1 MAHPAHCWVLLGHL
15 VQFTREGKEQRF
27 HSDVPPG
34 TGDSFWLKPPLGWI
48 FQKSEQVGRRQ
59 QGEGCREETSTAFG
73 KRALVFPVNRYP
85 MNGVRMRKEDDAG
98 KLALLS
104 PGPTSHQ
111 APPPPPAAWLPL
123 GHLYSF
129 PSFPPFFPSF
139 LPPLFTH
146 HVTKL

>member
-1 MAHPAHCWVLLGHL
+1 MAHPAQCWVLLGHL

-48 FQKSEQVGRRQ
+48 FQKSEQVGRWQ

-73 KRALVFPVNRYP
+73 KRTLVFPVNRYP

-98 KLALLS
+98 KLAWLS

-111 APPPPPAAWLPL
+111 APPPPPAALP
-123 GHLYSF
+123 GSEASGSPAGN
-129 PSFPPFFPSF
+129 PSQMPPPSPS
-139 LPPLFTH
+139 LH
-146 HVTKL
+146 NCRADAA